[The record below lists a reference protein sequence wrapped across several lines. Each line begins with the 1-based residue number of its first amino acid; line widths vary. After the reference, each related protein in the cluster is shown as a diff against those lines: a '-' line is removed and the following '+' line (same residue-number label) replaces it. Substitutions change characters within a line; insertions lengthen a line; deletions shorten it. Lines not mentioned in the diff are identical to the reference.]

1 MARIKEED
9 LRLNI
14 IVNGDNG
21 RKEMLDL
28 KDSINAA
35 SESLRDLRRRAR
47 EMRQQNQTSSAGYKA
62 LQSEI
67 KSTSKTLSEH
77 KARYVELEKQ
87 MDITKMTTAEL
98 RSRINNLR
106 GVLDSADPGTATWM
120 KYNAELKRTRQRL
133 AELTSQANS
142 TDGVLCGMAK
152 NVNKYIGLVTSGILG
167 LRSTV
172 STIQQATDRFAEYDE
187 ALVDAMK
194 TTNLTREEIEELSE
208 RLKGMDTRTAQNE
221 LLSLARIGGKLGISG
236 IDDLEGFVNAA
247 DKINVSLSEDLG
259 GNAEAAIEAIG
270 KMVDIFN
277 LSGEFGLEQ
286 AMLKVGSAVNSL
298 GMASTA
304 NEGYIVD
311 FTKRLAGIAPNADI
325 SIDKILGLAATLDKY
340 GQTSEMS
347 STAIGQTIM
356 AMFSRTETFAKIAG
370 TSLAEFSQLLKT
382 DVNEAFIRVLE
393 GLKGSDG
400 SLASIVANMNE
411 MHLDGQRASQV
422 LGTLSKNTEE
432 LRNQQLLAAE
442 AFDEGNS
449 ILAEFDTKNSS
460 VTAVLEKQRKEITE
474 QVVAIGQQLMPVVN
488 AAMDVAEVG
497 MKTLAALVKLLME
510 NKTVVIA
517 LTTAV
522 VAYNVV
528 GKVHIALKKLAYF
541 WSLRHKEALAAE
553 LMTMRNA
560 KAGTLLLASAQN
572 LLAGSFKGAAVAF
585 RMFGRALLANPWGAV
600 AAVVVGALVAIVS
613 KIREANKAQRELAES
628 NKKLSQSYT
637 DTVGKIQ
644 RERDELE
651 YLRKKVSEAKAGT
664 EERAEAIRLI
674 NERYG
679 EYLPA
684 LLSEKSSN
692 EDVAAALRSVN
703 EQMERKIRLQAR
715 ETEEQRLYE
724 ERMEKVKAA
733 VEEYAAIYEK
743 ANGKA
748 MTPQMKA
755 DLAEAVVRY
764 SNTMSNPAAGNPSR
778 LQATAG
784 LSNTLGDLG
793 LKSRKNATETI
804 RVSQSLETSING
816 FADQRRM
823 LDAYYGTMGDLTPPP
838 SGNGEGTDSV
848 QATGV
853 DASAGVSSG
862 GQSSVGGSGS
872 WSLNSDKEYLEGLL
886 QLKKWYQETEGVS
899 REEYESQVE
908 QWEIYILKKRLN
920 NEKISA
926 DERVTLESQLQ
937 DRLIKRKEDAV
948 KQEERIE
955 QDRRKIEEDGLQII
969 RDVENDKLAE
979 EERRYQE
986 QRQKFA
992 GNAAVLEAL
1001 ERQHR
1006 ARVSQIHLEKFNDQM
1021 EQEEREYRLEK
1032 TSMQNRHT
1040 EELALFEGTRR
1051 ELKALKQ
1058 RQYEEMATLD
1068 LAYAQ
1073 RLRGILDAVSE
1084 LGGTVNVDFSGL
1096 SVEELTQM
1104 QQKLQDIIA
1113 KVNELEGKPAGGGTS
1128 SGASEDAGS
1137 GADSAGRSFIT
1148 GAGGG
1153 SLFGVSQE
1161 QWTQFFQNLSDG
1173 KFGAQ
1178 ELMTVLQG
1186 VSGMAQE
1193 GFKLASMWAQ
1203 KQTAEENNQLK
1214 AYQKSNDK
1222 KKKALQDRI
1231 DAGLMTEAQYNA
1243 EVERMDAEYDAYQ
1256 EELQLKQAKR
1266 NKQMQI
1272 TQAIINTALGVTM
1285 TLAQWGVPWGLIP
1298 AGIMAA
1304 MGAAEIALI
1313 ASTPITTGYAE
1324 GGLVGPDGKPIDVTR
1339 SQDGRRFKARL
1350 SPEKRGFIT
1359 SPTVLVSEDGQEYVI
1374 PAEGLDNPTL
1384 LPFINTLE
1392 TARRNGR
1399 LKDLDFGA
1407 VFPPS
1412 VQGRASGGLVS
1423 GEAVPQNGSVTGTA
1437 MPDDREMKQIMKQL
1451 LRRLESP
1458 IEAKVSMLGR
1468 NGIVEQ
1474 TEKYNRMRRRNGQL

>member
-35 SESLRDLRRRAR
+35 SESLRNLRRRAR

-62 LQSEI
+62 LQNEI

-77 KARYVELEKQ
+77 KARYAELEKQ
-87 MDITKMTTAEL
+87 MDVTKMTTAEL
-98 RSRINNLR
+98 RKRINNLR

-120 KYNAELKRTRQRL
+120 KYNSELKRTRQRL
-133 AELTSQANS
+133 AELVSQSLA
-142 TDGVLCGMAK
+142 TDKTLCGVATRLNQYMQST
-152 NVNKYIGLVTSGILG
+152 IGIFLHVRSGL
-167 LRSTV
+167 

-460 VTAVLEKQRKEITE
+460 VTAVLEKQRKEVTE

-488 AAMDVAEVG
+488 FAMDAAEVG

-510 NKTVVIA
+510 NKAVLLA
-517 LTTAV
+517 LTAAV
-522 VAYNVV
+522 VAYNNA
-528 GKVHIALKKLAYF
+528 GKVAVAWAKLKVF
-541 WSLRHKEALAAE
+541 WTRAHREALAAE

-585 RMFGRALLANPWGAV
+585 RMFGRALMANPLGLV
-600 AAVVVGALVAIVS
+600 LSAAATLLPLFIKWIQKA
-613 KIREANKAQRELAES
+613 REATKVQRELAES

-724 ERMEKVKAA
+724 ERMEKVKAT

-755 DLAEAVVRY
+755 DLAESVVRY
-764 SNTMSNPAAGNPSR
+764 SNTASNPAADNPEKLR
-778 LQATAG
+778 ATAG
-784 LSNTLGDLG
+784 LANTLGSLG
-793 LKSRKNATETI
+793 LNTGRNGMKTLH
-804 RVSQSLETSING
+804 VSQDLENYTAG
-816 FADQRRM
+816 AAEQRRM
-823 LDAYYGTMGDLTPPP
+823 LDAYYGPMGDLNTSRSSDNNT
-838 SGNGEGTDSV
+838 SGAEGPVAHT
-848 QATGV
+848 ATGG
-853 DASAGVSSG
+853 ASSG
-862 GQSSVGGSGS
+862 GGAGK
-872 WSLNSDKEYLEGLL
+872 WSLSSDQEYQKQLLALKKRYLDGDIATQKEYNAL
-886 QLKKWYQETEGVS
+886 
-899 REEYESQVE
+899 VE
-908 QWEIYILKKRLN
+908 QLEIDTLKKRLEN
-920 NEKISA
+920 TELSGE
-926 DERVTLESQLQ
+926 ERLEVESQLQ

-948 KQEERIE
+948 EQAERLDEEK
-955 QDRRKIEEDGLQII
+955 RKIEEDGLHVI

-979 EERRYQE
+979 EDRRYQE

-992 GNAAVLEAL
+992 GNTAVLEAL

-1006 ARVSQIHLEKFNDQM
+1006 AKVSQIHLEKFNDQM

-1040 EELALFEGTRR
+1040 EELASFEGTRR
-1051 ELKALKQ
+1051 EMKALKQ
-1058 RQYEEMATLD
+1058 RQYEEMTALD
-1068 LAYAQ
+1068 LTYAQ
-1073 RLRGILDAVSE
+1073 RLRGILDALSE
-1084 LGGTVNVDFSGL
+1084 LDGTVSVDFSGL

-1113 KVNELEGKPAGGGTS
+1113 KVNELEGKPAAESS
-1128 SGASEDAGS
+1128 SGRSSDPGS
-1137 GADSAGRSFIT
+1137 GAAAGDSSFWN
-1148 GAGGG
+1148 GSGG

-1173 KFGAQ
+1173 KIGAQ
-1178 ELMTVLQG
+1178 DLQTMLQG
-1186 VSGMAQE
+1186 VAGMAQE
-1193 GFKLASMWAQ
+1193 AFKLASMWAE
-1203 KQTAEENNQLK
+1203 KQTAAENNQLK

-1222 KKKALQDRI
+1222 KKKALQDRV

-1266 NKQMQI
+1266 NKQMQL
-1272 TQAIINTALGVTM
+1272 TQAIINTALSVTM
-1285 TLAQWGVPWGLIP
+1285 ALASSVPP
-1298 AGIMAA
+1298 ANFIMAALVAA

-1359 SPTVLVSEDGQEYVI
+1359 SPTVLVSEDGKEYVI

-1407 VFPPS
+1407 VFSPS
-1412 VQGRASGGLVS
+1412 VAGRASGGLVS
-1423 GEAVPQNGSVTGTA
+1423 GEAVSQNGSVTGTA

>member
-1 MARIKEED
+1 MARIKEEE

-28 KDSINAA
+28 KDSISAA
-35 SESLRDLRRRAR
+35 SESLRDLRRRAS
-47 EMRQQNQTSSAGYKA
+47 EMRRQNQTSSAGYKT
-62 LQSEI
+62 LQNEI
-67 KSTSKTLSEH
+67 KFTSKTLAEH
-77 KARYVELEKQ
+77 RARYAELEKQ
-87 MDITKMTTAEL
+87 MDVTKMTVTEL
-98 RSRINNLR
+98 RSRIKTLR
-106 GVLDSADPGTATWM
+106 GVLDNADPGTVTWA

-133 AELTSQANS
+133 AELVSQSSA
-142 TDGVLCGMAK
+142 TDKTLCGVATRLNQYMQST
-152 NVNKYIGLVTSGILG
+152 IGIFLHVRSGLSI
-167 LRSTV
+167 
-172 STIQQATDRFAEYDE
+172 IQQATDRFAEYDE

-208 RLKGMDTRTAQNE
+208 RLKGLDTRTAQNE

-247 DKINVSLSEDLG
+247 DKINVALSEDLG

-270 KMVDIFN
+270 KMVDIFD
-277 LSGEFGLEQ
+277 LTAEFGLES

-356 AMFSRTETFAKIAG
+356 AMFSRTETFARIAG

-432 LRNQQLLAAE
+432 LRNQQQLAAE

-460 VTAVLEKQRKEITE
+460 VTAVLEKQRKKITE

-497 MKTLAALVKLLME
+497 MKTLAGLVKLLME
-510 NKTVVIA
+510 NRAVVIA
-517 LTTAV
+517 LTAAV
-522 VAYNVV
+522 TAYNVAKRV
-528 GKVHIALKKLAYF
+528 EKTLTNLSLVKLSIQAYAKVAQQMGNASKAALIWNASKKVLTV
-541 WSLRHKEALAAE
+541 SLRNARVAASGFFKAIKTGMGPIGWITMALETVGAGVGLLIRRYKEA
-553 LMTMRNA
+553 T
-560 KAGTLLLASAQN
+560 K
-572 LLAGSFKGAAVAF
+572 V
-585 RMFGRALLANPWGAV
+585 
-600 AAVVVGALVAIVS
+600 
-613 KIREANKAQRELAES
+613 QRELAES
-628 NKKLSQSYT
+628 NKNLSQSYT

-644 RERDELE
+644 REGDELE
-651 YLRKKVSEAKAGT
+651 YLRKKVNEAKAGT
-664 EERAEAIRLI
+664 DERAEAIRQI

-703 EQMERKIRLQAR
+703 EQLERKIRLQAR

-724 ERMEKVKAA
+724 ERMERVKDA

-755 DLAEAVVRY
+755 DLGRSVVRY
-764 SNTMSNPAAGNPSR
+764 SNTASNPAADNPAKLR
-778 LQATAG
+778 ATAG
-784 LSNTLGDLG
+784 LANTLGSLG
-793 LKSRKNATETI
+793 LNTGRNGMKTLH
-804 RVSQSLETSING
+804 VSQDLENYTAG
-816 FADQRRM
+816 AAEQRRM
-823 LDAYYGTMGDLTPPP
+823 LDAYYGPMGDLTTSRSSDNNT
-838 SGNGEGTDSV
+838 SGAGGPVAHT
-848 QATGV
+848 ATGG
-853 DASAGVSSG
+853 ASSG
-862 GQSSVGGSGS
+862 GGAGK
-872 WSLNSDKEYLEGLL
+872 WSLSSDEEYQEQLLALKKRYLDGDIATQKEYNAL
-886 QLKKWYQETEGVS
+886 
-899 REEYESQVE
+899 VE
-908 QWEIYILKKRLN
+908 QLEIDTLKKRLEN
-920 NEKISA
+920 TELSGE
-926 DERVTLESQLQ
+926 ERLEVESQLQ
-937 DRLIKRKEDAV
+937 DRFIKRKEAAV
-948 KQEERIE
+948 EQAERLDEEK
-955 QDRRKIEEDGLQII
+955 RKIEEDGLQVI

-992 GNAAVLEAL
+992 GNTAVLEAL

-1006 ARVSQIHLEKFNDQM
+1006 AKVSQIHLERFNDQM
-1021 EQEEREYRLEK
+1021 EQEEREYQLAK
-1032 TSMQNRHT
+1032 SSLQNRHT
-1040 EELALFEGTRR
+1040 EELVSFEGTRR
-1051 ELKALKQ
+1051 EMKALKQ
-1058 RQYEEMATLD
+1058 RQYEEMTSLD

-1073 RLRGILDAVSE
+1073 RLRGILDAISE
-1084 LGGTVNVDFSGL
+1084 LDGTVSVDFSGL

-1113 KVNELEGKPAGGGTS
+1113 KVNELEGKPAAESS
-1128 SGASEDAGS
+1128 SGRTSDPGS
-1137 GADSAGRSFIT
+1137 GAAAGDSSFWN
-1148 GAGGG
+1148 GSGG

-1173 KFGAQ
+1173 KIGAQ
-1178 ELMTVLQG
+1178 DLQTMLQG
-1186 VSGMAQE
+1186 VAGMAQE
-1193 GFKLASMWAQ
+1193 AFKLASMWAE
-1203 KQTAEENNQLK
+1203 KQTAAENNQLK
-1214 AYQKSNDK
+1214 VYQKSNDK
-1222 KKKALQDRI
+1222 KKKALQDRV

-1266 NKQMQI
+1266 NKQMQL
-1272 TQAIINTALGVTM
+1272 TQAIINTSLGVTM
-1285 TLAQWGVPWGLIP
+1285 ALASSMPP
-1298 AGIMAA
+1298 ANFIMAALVAA

-1359 SPTVLVSEDGQEYVI
+1359 SPTVLVSENGKEYVI

-1407 VFPPS
+1407 VFSPS
-1412 VQGRASGGLVS
+1412 VAGRASGGLVS
-1423 GEAVPQNGSVTGTA
+1423 GETVSQNGSVTGTA